1 MNSVCPSVYSPIY
14 PQKEALSML
23 DLMLFW
29 LSLLDWVTKLAS
41 PFCRRLLWAAFCCL
55 VSCLRTFWRT
65 TSCKTNKNNDSRV
78 LQTTVRSVCLYKAG
92 TTVCRHVGSTTSPP
106 SHSLINCSIWKLFS
120 NTYRAIPALV
130 QNSVLGLLQSAE
142 MSILSHFG
150 VITSARV
157 FVFSSWP
164 LCSIVQ
170 TAVCVYFTY
179 WWYGRAASYA
189 AHCALTVCPRPP
201 VFCHV

>member
-1 MNSVCPSVYSPIY
+1 MKQLSCCTDSLLLDFPSCFQSRRRKTTQHVNQIKRHVDMNSVCPSVYSPIY

-65 TSCKTNKNNDSRV
+65 TSCKTNKNSDSRV

-92 TTVCRHVGSTTSPP
+92 TTVCRHVGSTSPP

-120 NTYRAIPALV
+120 NTYRANPALV
-130 QNSVLGLLQSAE
+130 QNSAAICWNVHFITLWSDYLSQSVCIF
-142 MSILSHFG
+142 ILTL
-150 VITSARV
+150 V
-157 FVFSSWP
+157 
-164 LCSIVQ
+164 
-170 TAVCVYFTY
+170 
-179 WWYGRAASYA
+179 
-189 AHCALTVCPRPP
+189 
-201 VFCHV
+201 